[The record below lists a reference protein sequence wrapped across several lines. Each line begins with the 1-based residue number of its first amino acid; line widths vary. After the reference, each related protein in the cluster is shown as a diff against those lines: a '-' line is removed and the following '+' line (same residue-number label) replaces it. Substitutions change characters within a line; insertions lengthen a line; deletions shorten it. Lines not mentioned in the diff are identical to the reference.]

1 MAGDR
6 DDIVAM
12 TTEALHTPRATRP
25 VVPFYMRPGDGQKL
39 PVEYPEM
46 LAYAPRSRLAAV
58 WFRLCVKA

>member
-39 PVEYPEM
+39 PVE
-46 LAYAPRSRLAAV
+46 
-58 WFRLCVKA
+58 